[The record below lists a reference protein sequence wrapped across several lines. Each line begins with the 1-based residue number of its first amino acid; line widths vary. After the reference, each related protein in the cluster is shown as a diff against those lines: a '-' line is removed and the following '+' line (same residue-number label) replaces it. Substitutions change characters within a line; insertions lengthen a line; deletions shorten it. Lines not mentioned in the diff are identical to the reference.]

1 MDFVKQ
7 FWGSWV
13 QQRTYHIVCSV
24 WIGIQ
29 RLWVQPLQKAALD
42 TTVRSQKPWTSLKLK
57 KNTNNM
63 TYKYTWLYYTDC
75 TYMQS
80 YYFFNKDFIWNYS
93 QLLTFRLRFVE
104 IQQATRCSLPVSVSD
119 STGNKHS
126 CPVLFLLMQH
136 WLITQHICLW
146 IFPLSCSSP
155 WTGPVLFTPPRLLCL
170 SWSTRTAENKQT
182 EWRRSAQT
190 HKMDFPPGVRMCL
203 VCRQYPNLI

>member
-1 MDFVKQ
+1 MNAFLGHDLQTKLTCIYRQPTWQIKNSFCLMDFVKQ
-7 FWGSWV
+7 FWDSWV

-136 WLITQHICLW
+136 WLITSVCESFLSELQLTMNRPS
-146 IFPLSCSSP
+146 PLHSS
-155 WTGPVLFTPPRLLCL
+155 TPSLPLLIYSNC
-170 SWSTRTAENKQT
+170 WK
-182 EWRRSAQT
+182 
-190 HKMDFPPGVRMCL
+190 
-203 VCRQYPNLI
+203 